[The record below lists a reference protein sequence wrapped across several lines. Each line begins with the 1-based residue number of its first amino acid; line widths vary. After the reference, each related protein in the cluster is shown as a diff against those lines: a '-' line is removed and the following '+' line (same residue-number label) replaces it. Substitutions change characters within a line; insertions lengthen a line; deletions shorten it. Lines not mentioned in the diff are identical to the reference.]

1 MQLVEVC
8 AGVHGS
14 DRATTRRY
22 AFCFVVT
29 SVGEKSHV
37 RMSKSQIKVKVIL
50 GGFKIMR
57 YYVTRSEIPSPMT
70 SCYYYYYYYY
80 YYYFIL
86 FLKTRVGK
94 IEKVEEEWRG

>member
-70 SCYYYYYYYY
+70 YMLLLLLLLLLLF
-80 YYYFIL
+80 YFI
-86 FLKTRVGK
+86 FKNEGGK
-94 IEKVEEEWRG
+94 N